1 MPTGKTTLMLGT
13 TSVTFV
19 PHYLPG
25 VGPRVFVDLSE
36 SILNLTPE
44 QLRLFADAAKLASC
58 EAEALE
64 RRALR
69 KKSCLHRAA

>member
-1 MPTGKTTLMLGT
+1 MLGT
-13 TSVTFV
+13 ATVTFV

-36 SILNLTPE
+36 PLLNLTPE

-58 EAEALE
+58 EAEAIE
-64 RRALR
+64 HRTLR
-69 KKSCLHRAA
+69 KKLSLYQAA